1 MAKLISLTKRRGY
14 IFQGSEI
21 YEGIGGIYDLGPLGV
36 ELVNNLK
43 KLWWKNIVRE
53 RDNVVG
59 LDSSILMNRQ
69 VWQTSGHVEG
79 FSDPLVEC
87 RNCHNR
93 FRADN
98 LVDEEIDFEVVKKEY
113 FNRLQI
119 IYSEVGE
126 AHSTVQT
133 LIDLHNEGLS
143 KKSKLAPTPEEIE
156 ELNKTFAGILPL
168 AKKKWQEADKK
179 LKLGRLII
187 IELEN
192 SKSYS
197 GIITQIYLNRHI
209 FCPVCKKMDWTV
221 PRDFNLMFKTHIG
234 PVEEKGS
241 ETFLRPETAQGIF
254 VNFGNVVDTMRVKLP
269 FGIAQIG
276 KGFRNE
282 ITTGNFLFRVREFEM
297 MELEFFT
304 FPKQAEEAFKYWQK
318 ERMKWLESLGLT
330 KKNLRFREHGENERA
345 HYAAR
350 SVDVEYNWPFM
361 GWGELEGIANRTDF
375 DLKAHSEASGKDL
388 SYFDEETKQRITPYV
403 IEPSV
408 GLGRLMLA
416 VLVDAFTEEK
426 APTSEKGKSE
436 SRTVLKLSPQ
446 VAPIKAAVFPLVKDA
461 KIIKVAEGIYKE
473 LKEDWVVQYDE
484 SGSVGRRYRRQDE
497 AGTPYCVTVDF
508 DSLKDSAATVRDRDT
523 MKQERIKFKE
533 LKAYLQKKL

>member
-1 MAKLISLTKRRGY
+1 MEKIVSLTKRRGF
-14 IFQGSEI
+14 IFPGSEI

-43 KLWWKNIVRE
+43 NLWWKNIVRE

-59 LDSSILMNRQ
+59 LDSNILMNRQ

-87 RNCHNR
+87 EICHR
-93 FRADN
+93 RYRED
-98 LVDEEIDFEVVKKEY
+98 LLGGLMKEVDKHQSSGVSSVAWPNEVREY
-113 FNRLQI
+113 FI
-119 IYSEVGE
+119 SEKN
-126 AHSTVQT
+126 HP
-133 LIDLHNEGLS
+133 N
-143 KKSKLAPTPEEIE
+143 KKHKFMPA
-156 ELNKTFAGILPL
+156 
-168 AKKKWQEADKK
+168 
-179 LKLGRLII
+179 R
-187 IELEN
+187 
-192 SKSYS
+192 
-197 GIITQIYLNRHI
+197 
-209 FCPVCKKMDWTV
+209 M
-221 PRDFNLMFKTHIG
+221 FNLMFKTHIG
-234 PVEEKGS
+234 PVEEQGS

-254 VNFGNVVDTMRVKLP
+254 VNFGNVLDTMRVKLP

-304 FPKQAEEAFKYWQK
+304 YPKQAEKDFKYWQE
-318 ERMKWLESLGLT
+318 ERMKWHESLGLT
-330 KKNLRFREHGENERA
+330 RKNLRFREHGKDERA

-350 SVDVEYNWPFM
+350 SVDIEYNWPFM

-388 SYFDEETKQRITPYV
+388 SYFDEETKKKIIPYV
-403 IEPSV
+403 IEPSI

-426 APTSEKGKSE
+426 APTSEKGASE
-436 SRTVLKLSPQ
+436 VRTVLKLNPK
-446 VAPIKAAVFPLVKDA
+446 VAPIKVAVFPLVKDA
-461 KIIKVAEGIYKE
+461 KIIKVASGIYKE
-473 LKEDWVVQYDE
+473 LKDDWVIQYDE

-508 DSLKDSAATVRDRDT
+508 DSLKDLAVTVRDRDT
-523 MKQERIKFKE
+523 MEQVRIKIKE
-533 LKAYLQKKL
+533 LKAYLLKKL